1 MDLINYLSKQ
11 PHGMW
16 TNYEATPQNLN
27 LIKTSYVTIH
37 TGLKIDFVTRQKHPN
52 SVDIRPMDIYSFF
65 NKKKKRF
72 PLAFKIIHGYDFCSI

>member
-27 LIKTSYVTIH
+27 LIKTNDVTIH
-37 TGLKIDFVTRQKHPN
+37 TGQLLKIDFVTWQKHPN
-52 SVDIRPMDIYSFF
+52 SVDIRPMDIYFF
-65 NKKKKRF
+65 LTKKGF
-72 PLAFKIIHGYDFCSI
+72 G